1 MANMTEN
8 IPAKVRLA
16 NMKDDLILTAEYL
29 FYRRNEKSEA
39 YIDFKKDMI
48 GLQEKAL
55 SGMQPQITELALDLQ
70 KWKREQQEL
79 ENKLAE
85 LETLSPGNH
94 DDIERLRESAEYA
107 KAEVAN
113 VTRDI
118 INKEKERESIK
129 KSIADMKKD
138 ISATR
143 LDIMKTNIA
152 TVKDIGVYS
161 VNSLQDTFDA
171 IIKDTNQK
179 ADSVITAGRDKVTA
193 ITASVKSTANDIRD
207 VVQQTPDVTREKA
220 NSVVKAIGKKLNQIR
235 DTLMNSV
242 DIAVIKHA
250 EKRRE
255 IESRHLEKLEKHK
268 KTLAG
273 LQERIIYAKVKGH
286 EFVNALKGL
295 TGRTPDTQEKL
306 VEGNGI
312 IDKMLSFVE
321 KGIDKSEKEIKT
333 YDGII
338 ENAVAGMQ
346 ERTDALSVED
356 SRRMLYDKACELMH
370 EGRDPVTDPTI
381 AALNEARKLDA
392 KTPEELSAHLN
403 KCIAERPGAEISVL
417 NDAISNIENIV
428 NENNYDMQDMLKGE
442 KDDIGFE
449 EIDIDSFGPPIDST
463 LYGYAMEG
471 QEMTAEEKN
480 MEEPVRIA
488 DDFER

>member
-1 MANMTEN
+1 MGEL
-8 IPAKVRLA
+8 KDRLV
-16 NMKDDLILTAEYL
+16 NMKDGIILTAEYL
-29 FYRRNEKSEA
+29 FDRRNRSSNA
-39 YIDFKKDMI
+39 YIEYKQDMI
-48 GLQEKAL
+48 ELQEKAL

-107 KAEVAN
+107 RSEVAN
-113 VTRDI
+113 VTIDI
-118 INKEKERESIK
+118 INKEKERDSIK

-138 ISATR
+138 ITATR
-143 LDIMKTNIA
+143 LNIMKTNLI
-152 TVKDIGVYS
+152 TVKDVGVQS
-161 VNSLQDTFDA
+161 FNRIQETFGA
-171 IIKDTNQK
+171 ILEDTNQR
-179 ADSVITAGRDKVTA
+179 ADSAIAAGREKVTA
-193 ITASVKSTANDIRD
+193 ITASVQSTAKDIRD
-207 VVQQTPDVTREKA
+207 VIQKTPEVTQEKA
-220 NSVVKAIGKKLNQIR
+220 NSVVKSIGKKLNQIR

-273 LQERIIYAKVKGH
+273 LQERIIYAKVKGR
-286 EFVNALKGL
+286 EFVDALKGL

-306 VEGNGI
+306 IEGNGL

-356 SRRMLYDKACELMH
+356 SRRMLYDKACELMN
-370 EGRDPVTDPTI
+370 EGRDPVIDPTI

-471 QEMTAEEKN
+471 QEMAAAEEKN
-480 MEEPVRIA
+480 MEEPVRMA